1 MKEEFKLFVKKRP
14 ELINYVNNGKMT
26 WQKFYEQWY
35 LYGEDEVVWS
45 KYKTSSDKFN
55 LSSFIDTIKKVDMN
69 EVQKGVN
76 SMQKAVELLQG
87 LVTKDNASAKES
99 YTPRQLFKK
108 FED

>member
-1 MKEEFKLFVKKRP
+1 MVLTSILYLVNLDAN
-14 ELINYVNNGKMT
+14 LIFMPFLPIANERLSLLT
-26 WQKFYEQWY
+26 TARASF
-35 LYGEDEVVWS
+35 LA
-45 KYKTSSDKFN
+45 
-55 LSSFIDTIKKVDMN
+55 SSFIDTIKKVDMN